1 MSSHRDIVR
10 QIKKSSAEKP
20 SSENETETE
29 KDKPEQDSESSND
42 SNTAAETPA
51 SAKSS
56 EPTTKKLDVVVSD
69 FLKKRIEEIRSNAAA
84 KPRVVNKPLP
94 KKQVVESSDFE
105 LEIVIGES
113 RTTKKLMEFGGESTK
128 RRRDDDDEDEPAF
141 SEEKPNKKVK
151 SVEKSPQKTTD
162 VE

>member
-10 QIKKSSAEKP
+10 QIKKSSAEKS
-20 SSENETETE
+20 SSENETETGKE
-29 KDKPEQDSESSND
+29 KPEQDSESSND

-51 SAKSS
+51 SSKSS

-94 KKQVVESSDFE
+94 KKQFVESSDFE

-128 RRRDDDDEDEPAF
+128 RRRDDDEDEPAF

>member
-10 QIKKSSAEKP
+10 QLKKSSTEKS
-20 SSENETETE
+20 SSENETETG

-42 SNTAAETPA
+42 SNTAAETSA

-113 RTTKKLMEFGGESTK
+113 RTTKKLMDFGGESTK
-128 RRRDDDDEDEPAF
+128 RRRDDDEDETDF

>member
-10 QIKKSSAEKP
+10 QLKKSSTEKS
-20 SSENETETE
+20 SSENETETG

-69 FLKKRIEEIRSNAAA
+69 FLKKRIEEIRSNAA

-94 KKQVVESSDFE
+94 KKQVIESSDFE

-128 RRRDDDDEDEPAF
+128 RRRDDDEDEPAF
-141 SEEKPNKKVK
+141 FEEKPNKKVK

>member
-10 QIKKSSAEKP
+10 QLKKSSTEKS
-20 SSENETETE
+20 SSENETEIG

-42 SNTAAETPA
+42 SNTAAETSA

-128 RRRDDDDEDEPAF
+128 RRRDDDEDETDF